1 MAKITTRK
9 TEADKR
15 SIEIAERLINIL
27 EKSSGQSLTSLLAFE
42 PEDVIDDVDFLLDAT
57 EVVVK
62 TAINAAI
69 TLRDALHES
78 AVENLRLSIEL
89 FQQQSKLD
97 QLTDICYDDALEHA
111 TIDMMDSMVASGI
124 GDVSDEG
131 DVVFDTRSV
140 VTKNDLKPALR
151 EAINRWVEQKLQ

>member
-15 SIEIAERLINIL
+15 SIEISKQLVALL
-27 EKSSGQSLTSLLAFE
+27 EKSTGQKLQSLVTFDPTE
-42 PEDVIDDVDFLLDAT
+42 TQEDLDFLISAVD
-57 EVVVK
+57 VVIS
-62 TAINAAI
+62 TAISTAI
-69 TLRDALHES
+69 QLRDALSES
-78 AVENLRLSIEL
+78 AVDNINLSIEV
-89 FQQQSKLD
+89 FQQQTKLD
-97 QLTDICYDDALEHA
+97 QLTNVNYDEALEHA
-111 TIDMMDSMVASGI
+111 TIDLMDTIVSSGI